1 MDKLKRKIIC
11 EFIIIA
17 ACMLTISIYIAG
29 LIAPNI
35 YFSNFLLTTIQT
47 IFAGVILVFMFPLY
61 FHDLKI
67 ADEKDEIII
76 TTKVI
81 EQFWR
86 YCIKISGIVSIISMI
101 SYLILWALVILLN
114 LTSIILNRVATILG
128 IIIVISFVICMII
141 IVIRECYEKQVKEK
155 VKN

>member
-67 ADEKDEIII
+67 ADEKNEIII
-76 TTKVI
+76 TTKVNKK
-81 EQFWR
+81 FWS
-86 YCIKISGIVSIISMI
+86 YCIKVSGIISIVSIT
-101 SYLILWALVILLN
+101 SYLILWVLVLLLN
-114 LTSIILNRVATILG
+114 LTSVILNKVATILG
-128 IIIVISFVICMII
+128 IVFVISFVTCAI
-141 IVIRECYEKQVKEK
+141 IVVIRARSYKKY
-155 VKN
+155 